1 MIYLDNNATTILD
14 KEAGKAMMECFYE
27 IYGNPNSIHPMGLE
41 AHKAMEESREK
52 IADLLKADPREIY
65 FTSSATESINW
76 ALRSATSFRGKRK
89 RVITSA
95 IEHKAVL
102 NTLKDL
108 QNSEGIEVILVEPD
122 RHGVVSAKEFLKH
135 VNEDT
140 YLVSLMA
147 VNNVTGAIQPYKEI
161 GRYLQGKDIFY
172 HIDAVQTIGKLP
184 FTFEDFCTFAS
195 FSAHKFHG
203 PKGVGILYV
212 KRGTSLRPLLTG
224 GGQERGMRSSTQ
236 NVPGIVGTAVA
247 MENAIKELN
256 NKTVE
261 KLASLR
267 DHIVKA
273 VYDLDGVVNTPLEH
287 SIPNTLNISIPGIKG
302 ETLVN
307 ALASKGICIGTSS
320 ACSSRG
326 DSGQYVLKA
335 MKVKEH
341 VGESAVRISMSRFT
355 TETEVEDFIKTL
367 REITM
372 LLKF

>member
-14 KEAGKAMMECFYE
+14 EQAGKAMQECFYK

-41 AHKAMEESREK
+41 AYRVMEESREK
-52 IADLLKADPREIY
+52 IAELLKADPREIY

-108 QNSEGIEVILVEPD
+108 QNSEGIEVIIVEPNKQ
-122 RHGVVSAKEFLKH
+122 GIIFAEKLLEH

-147 VNNVTGAIQPYKEI
+147 VNNVTGAIQPYEEV
-161 GRYLQGKDIFY
+161 GQYLEAKNIFY
-172 HIDAVQTIGKLP
+172 HIDAVQTIGKTSFNL
-184 FTFEDFCTFAS
+184 ESFCNFAS

-203 PKGVGILYV
+203 PKGLGILYV
-212 KRGTSLRPLLTG
+212 KRGTALRPLLTG

-236 NVPGIVGTAVA
+236 NVPGVVGTAVA

-256 NKTVE
+256 STTE
-261 KLASLR
+261 KLRLFR
-267 DHIVKA
+267 DSIVKA
-273 VYDLDGVVNTPLEH
+273 VRELGGVVNTPLDH
-287 SIPNTLNISIPGIKG
+287 SVPNTVNISIPGVRG

-307 ALASKGICIGTSS
+307 ALATSGICIGTSS
-320 ACSSRG
+320 ACSSRNDG
-326 DSGQYVLKA
+326 GQYVLKA
-335 MKVKEH
+335 MKVREEIS
-341 VGESAVRISMSRFT
+341 ESAVRVSMSRFT
-355 TETEVEDFIKTL
+355 TKTEVEDFIKSL
-367 REITM
+367 REAVM

>member
-14 KEAGKAMMECFYE
+14 EQAGKAMQECFYK

-41 AHKAMEESREK
+41 AYRVMEESREK
-52 IADLLKADPREIY
+52 IAELLKADPREIY

-95 IEHKAVL
+95 VEHKAVL

-108 QNSEGIEVILVEPD
+108 QNSEGIEVIIVEPNKQ
-122 RHGVVSAKEFLKH
+122 GIIFAEKLLEH

-147 VNNVTGAIQPYKEI
+147 VNNVTGAIQPYEEV
-161 GRYLQGKDIFY
+161 GQYLEAKNIFY
-172 HIDAVQTIGKLP
+172 HIDAVQTIGKTSFNL
-184 FTFEDFCTFAS
+184 ESFCNFAS

-203 PKGVGILYV
+203 PKGLGILYV
-212 KRGTSLRPLLTG
+212 KRGTALRPLLTG

-236 NVPGIVGTAVA
+236 NVPGVVGTAVA

-256 NKTVE
+256 STTE
-261 KLASLR
+261 KLRLFR
-267 DHIVKA
+267 DSIVKA
-273 VYDLDGVVNTPLEH
+273 VRELGGVVNTPLDH
-287 SIPNTLNISIPGIKG
+287 SVPNTVNISIPGVRG

-307 ALASKGICIGTSS
+307 ALATSGICIGTSS
-320 ACSSRG
+320 ACSSRNDG
-326 DSGQYVLKA
+326 GQYVLKA
-335 MKVKEH
+335 MKVREEIS
-341 VGESAVRISMSRFT
+341 ESAVRVSMSRFT
-355 TETEVEDFIKTL
+355 TKTEVEDFIKSL
-367 REITM
+367 REAVM

>member
-14 KEAGKAMMECFYE
+14 EQAGKAMQECFYK
-27 IYGNPNSIHPMGLE
+27 IYGNPNSIHPIGLE
-41 AHKAMEESREK
+41 AYRVMEESREK
-52 IADLLKADPREIY
+52 IAELLKADPREIY

-108 QNSEGIEVILVEPD
+108 QNSEGIEVIIVEPNKQ
-122 RHGVVSAKEFLKH
+122 GIIFAEKLLEH

-147 VNNVTGAIQPYKEI
+147 VNNVTGAIQPYEEV
-161 GRYLQGKDIFY
+161 GQYLEAKNIFY
-172 HIDAVQTIGKLP
+172 HIDAVQTIGKTSFNL
-184 FTFEDFCTFAS
+184 ESFCNFAS

-203 PKGVGILYV
+203 PKGLGILYV
-212 KRGTSLRPLLTG
+212 KRGTALRPLLTG

-236 NVPGIVGTAVA
+236 NVPGVVGTAVA

-256 NKTVE
+256 STTE
-261 KLASLR
+261 KLRLFR
-267 DHIVKA
+267 DSIVKA
-273 VYDLDGVVNTPLEH
+273 VRELGGVVNTPLDH
-287 SIPNTLNISIPGIKG
+287 SVPNTVNISIPGVRG

-307 ALASKGICIGTSS
+307 ALATSGICIGTSS
-320 ACSSRG
+320 ACSSRNDG
-326 DSGQYVLKA
+326 GQYVLKA
-335 MKVKEH
+335 MKVREEIS
-341 VGESAVRISMSRFT
+341 ESAVRVSMSRFT
-355 TETEVEDFIKTL
+355 TKTEVEDFIKSL
-367 REITM
+367 REAVM